1 MTFGSDSCL
10 EPGTADPFWG
20 MFYACARGNDELCKK
35 ECLNPES
42 EAIGR
47 MDALLAYT
55 LNCAR
60 QLGMETE
67 TGSIVPGKSADFVIT
82 DRDIIGCH
90 LKELRD
96 THAVQVWFRGNRVFA
111 DKSS

>member
-1 MTFGSDSCL
+1 MLKALHKLD
-10 EPGTADPFWG
+10 
-20 MFYACARGNDELCKK
+20 
-35 ECLNPES
+35 S

-60 QLGMETE
+60 QLGIETE

-82 DRDIIGCH
+82 DRDIIGCR

-111 DKSS
+111 DTSSQT